1 MRALVVMICSILFLA
16 ACRRSEKIPRHV
28 LQREKMQAVLYDMVR
43 ADQFLTDFVLI
54 RDSTLDREDESN
66 RLYQQV
72 FDQHGVTREQFRES
86 LAFYNEHPGL
96 FKIVL
101 DSLYDGI
108 IKISRDTRIPKLLP
122 DSVSPQKEKRLLQ

>member
-1 MRALVVMICSILFLA
+1 MRTLVVMICSVLFLA
-16 ACRRSEKIPRHV
+16 ACRRSEKIPGHV

-54 RDSTLDREDESN
+54 KDSTLDRVAESH
-66 RLYQQV
+66 RLYQSI
-72 FDQHGVTREQFRES
+72 FDQHGVTHEQFRES
-86 LAFYNEHPGL
+86 LVFYNEHPGL

-108 IKISRDTRIPKLLP
+108 IKVSRDTLTPKLLP